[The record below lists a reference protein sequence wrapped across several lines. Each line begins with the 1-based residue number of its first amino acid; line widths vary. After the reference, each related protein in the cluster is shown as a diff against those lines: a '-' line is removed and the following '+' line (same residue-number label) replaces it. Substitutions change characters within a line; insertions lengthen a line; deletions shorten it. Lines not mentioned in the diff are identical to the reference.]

1 MAKQRGIHQIKGK
14 INNLCYYEQKYVRGG
29 LIRRIN
35 EAMSERLKTDPAF
48 ANTRVSNTI
57 FGACS
62 TFAGFL
68 LSYFGSRNTFLFVP
82 YRQAILTRLI
92 HNHFLQYESGS
103 LCPTIYLPLGREPA
117 LELFFDEVVKNKLSL
132 DFSDIPR
139 RIEINIS
146 SPSINITLS
155 NTTLDNY
162 LSKYGGVGVRVEISP
177 PYFLYN
183 MSYNTQ
189 TGKYFDPSGNPG
201 GRGVSYIWKP
211 GDGDLEISLLNPDT
225 DDAYSFWVIYI
236 SPISSEVGGR
246 FISKRTGATCGIIQA
261 NYII

>member
-48 ANTRVSNTI
+48 ERTRQANFI

-62 TFAGFL
+62 SYARFV
-68 LSYFGSRNTFLFVP
+68 LSYFGSRNTFLFIP

-92 HNHFLQYESGS
+92 HTYFLRYETGS
-103 LCPTIYLPLGREPA
+103 VLPTIYLPRATEPA
-117 LELFFDEVVKNKLSL
+117 LELLLDEVVKNKLSL

-139 RIEINIS
+139 RIEIS
-146 SPSINITLS
+146 LDVPEVTITLS
-155 NTTLDNY
+155 SASLENY
-162 LSKYGGVGVRVEISP
+162 LSKYGGIGVRVEISP
-177 PYFLYN
+177 PYYLYN
-183 MSYNTQ
+183 MGYNPEI
-189 TGKYFDPSGNPG
+189 GKYPGVDGNPG
-201 GRGVSYIWKP
+201 GRGDSHIWQP
-211 GDGDLEISLLNPDT
+211 GEGDLELAFRNPEA
-225 DDAYSFWVIYI
+225 DDAFSFWIIYI

-246 FISKRTGATCGIIQA
+246 FISKRTGATCGMIQTI
-261 NYII
+261 YV